1 MIMLR
6 RVRAV
11 FVVVLCLAL
20 AGTAGAMIVPQRSI
34 GGVTVGMSKGKV
46 RATLG
51 RPSRVQR
58 GSNDFGPF
66 TIFHYHGYTVSF
78 QGSAAVTQVE
88 TTLRRE
94 RTPSGVGVGSTLA
107 QVRAAVKGVK
117 CEGSTVAA
125 HCYLGR
131 FVPGAHVTDFFL
143 RMGKVW
149 RVVVGIVID

>member
-1 MIMLR
+1 MLR

-20 AGTAGAMIVPQRSI
+20 VGTAAAAIVPQRSI
-34 GGVTVGMSKGKV
+34 GGVKVGMSQAKV

-58 GSNDFGPF
+58 GSNDFGPY
-66 TIFHYHGYTVSF
+66 TIFHYRGYTVNF
-78 QGSAAVTQVE
+78 QGNTAVTQVE

-94 RTPSGVGVGSTLA
+94 RTPSRVGVGSTRA
-107 QVRAAVKGVK
+107 QVRAALKGVK
-117 CEGSTVAA
+117 CEGSAA
-125 HCYLGR
+125 LGHCYLGR
-131 FVPGAHVTDFFL
+131 FVPGARVTDFFL
-143 RMGKVW
+143 RNGKVW

>member
-1 MIMLR
+1 MLR

-20 AGTAGAMIVPQRSI
+20 VGTAGATIVPQRSI

-66 TIFHYHGYTVSF
+66 TIFHYPGYRVNF
-78 QGSAAVTQVE
+78 QGNGGVTQVE

-94 RTPSGVGVGSTLA
+94 RTPGGVGVGSTRA
-107 QVRAAVKGVK
+107 QVRDHLNGVK
-117 CEGSTVAA
+117 CEGNAA
-125 HCYLGR
+125 TGHCYVGR
-131 FVPGAHVTDFFL
+131 FVPGARVTDFFL
-143 RMGKVW
+143 RGGRVW
-149 RVVVGIVID
+149 RVLVGIVID

>member
-20 AGTAGAMIVPQRSI
+20 AGTAGATIVPQRSI
-34 GGVTVGMSKGKV
+34 GGVTVGKSKGKV

-66 TIFHYHGYTVSF
+66 TIFHYRGYTVNF
-78 QGSAAVTQVE
+78 QGNGGATQVE

-94 RTPSGVGVGSTLA
+94 RTPGGVGVGSTGA
-107 QVRAAVKGVK
+107 QVRAHVKGVK
-117 CEGSTVAA
+117 CEGNAA
-125 HCYLGR
+125 TGHCYVGR
-131 FVPGAHVTDFFL
+131 FVPGARVTDFFL
-143 RMGKVW
+143 RGGRVW